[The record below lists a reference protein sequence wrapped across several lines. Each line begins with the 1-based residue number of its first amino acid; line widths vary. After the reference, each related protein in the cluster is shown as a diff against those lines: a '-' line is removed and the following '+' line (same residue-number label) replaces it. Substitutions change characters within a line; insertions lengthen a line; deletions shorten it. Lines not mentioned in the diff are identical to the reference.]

1 MLYEVELQMS
11 AFSLFHSLAA
21 LGIKEFFK
29 YSDLVESVLTH
40 TFPMPPFFI
49 PGKYQRT
56 IRFPDLFRGQ
66 RNGALGTNVL
76 SELLGGGN
84 FPLTEINYK
93 CRLVD

>member
-40 TFPMPPFFI
+40 PFPMPPFSI

-56 IRFPDLFRGQ
+56 IRFPDLFRG
-66 RNGALGTNVL
+66 
-76 SELLGGGN
+76 
-84 FPLTEINYK
+84 
-93 CRLVD
+93 